1 MMKYSLFFPLLAIIL
16 ACSSCRRFE
25 QEKVVQKAEPFKPTN
40 LYPTERLPTSF
51 TRVVVLPCFHSDP
64 DSTLF
69 AYVDDVFHQELAKQ
83 RLFETVRLSTERMKV
98 LFGAR
103 RISSSGKLPQ
113 TFLADLERETG
124 ANGVLLM
131 DLDSYRAY
139 RPLALGVRA
148 KLVDLKSADFL
159 WAIDETFDAG
169 QPDVIVA
176 AELFQRESQLGN
188 LSRKTSGSA
197 LSSPRT
203 FAKYVASST
212 FSTLP
217 IR

>member
-1 MMKYSLFFPLLAIIL
+1 
-16 ACSSCRRFE
+16 
-25 QEKVVQKAEPFKPTN
+25 
-40 LYPTERLPTSF
+40 
-51 TRVVVLPCFHSDP
+51 LPCFHSDP
-64 DSTLF
+64 DSTLLV
-69 AYVDDVFHQELAKQ
+69 YVDDVFHQELAKQ
-83 RLFETVRLSTERMKV
+83 RLFETVRFSPERMKV

-124 ANGVLLM
+124 ANGVLLV